1 MSYSS
6 TLTARERLIDTART
20 LFAEEGVEAVSLRA
34 VARQAEQRNTNAVQ
48 YHFEDRTGLLAAVL
62 EVHHQQVTARRV
74 ALLEPLAL
82 LEDPP
87 LRGLADALVRPSAA
101 MLAEPGG
108 LAYLRIVAELIDD
121 PPRLFRFGD
130 AGLGRWSEIAKRR
143 MPDETYPLHRRLAA
157 IQLCF
162 QELGRRATARRR
174 RDHRLFVSNLTDL
187 VSALLDAEVSADT
200 VRLLEERDARSPAR
214 PSRS

>member
-1 MSYSS
+1 MSYTGTS
-6 TLTARERLIDTART
+6 TARERLVDTART
-20 LFAEEGVEAVSLRA
+20 LFAEEGVDAVSLRA
-34 VARQAEQRNTNAVQ
+34 VARQADQRNTNAVQ

-62 EVHHQQVTARRV
+62 EPHHRQVAARRV
-74 ALLEPLAL
+74 ALLEPLASL
-82 LEDPP
+82 DDPP
-87 LRGLADALVRPSAA
+87 ARPLADALVRPSAA
-101 MLAEPGG
+101 MLEEPGG

-130 AGLGRWSEIAKRR
+130 ADLGRWSEIAKRR

-162 QELGRRATARRR
+162 QELGRRAKAHRR

-187 VSALLDAEVSADT
+187 VSALLEAEVSAET
-200 VRLLEERDARSPAR
+200 VRLLQERDAGR
-214 PSRS
+214 

>member
-1 MSYSS
+1 MGYTS
-6 TLTARERLIDTART
+6 TLTARERLIDTARA
-20 LFAEEGVEAVSLRA
+20 LFAQDGVEAVSLRA

-62 EVHHQQVTARRV
+62 EPHHQQVAARRV

-82 LEDPP
+82 LDDPP
-87 LRGLADALVRPSAA
+87 LRALADALVRPSAA
-101 MLAEPGG
+101 MLEEPGG
-108 LAYLRIVAELIDD
+108 LSYLRIVAELIDD

-130 AGLGRWSEIAKRR
+130 AGLGQWSDIAKRR

-162 QELGRRATARRR
+162 QELGRRAKARRR
-174 RDHRLFVSNLTDL
+174 TDHRLFVSNLTDL
-187 VSALLDAEVSADT
+187 VSALLDAEVSPDT
-200 VRLLEERDARSPAR
+200 ATLLEERDARR
-214 PSRS
+214 